1 MASLVAFSTALEPR
15 FILLSAILAHKQR
28 DGSCQVFKMIKLVVG
43 KGGSQLVVLPP
54 AFDFFQKHGRG
65 GGTVD
70 AGNRYLRHLAICVDA
85 EDVGLFRT

>member
-1 MASLVAFSTALEPR
+1 MASLVAFSSALEPR

-28 DGSCQVFKMIKLVVG
+28 DGSCQVFKLINLVIG

-54 AFDFFQKHGRG
+54 AFDFFQKHSQND
-65 GGTVD
+65 GTVN
-70 AGNRYLRHLAICVDA
+70 ASNRYLRHLAICADA